1 MDKVG
6 MTSITVLEFVA
17 HLDGGCMV
25 NSPNTSSETQG
36 ASLASNVKY
45 LRKEL
50 SLSQE
55 QLSERSGIPRSTI
68 ASLERG
74 EGNPTLQV
82 LMGVARGLGVT
93 ISELLAQRQPRATF
107 FPSQTHGRTQYPL
120 EIAGV
125 ETSTRAVET
134 LRLTPAQMRYL
145 VIEELVLEGL
155 ETILSPAHPA
165 GTEEHFFVVEG
176 SCEVEVN
183 GETYRVGQ
191 GDLLR
196 FDGDQK
202 HLYRGVGKGKRARG
216 FAVVVQVPRV

>member
-1 MDKVG
+1 
-6 MTSITVLEFVA
+6 
-17 HLDGGCMV
+17 MV
-25 NSPNTSSETQG
+25 NSSTISSETQG
-36 ASLASNVKY
+36 ACLASNMKF

-50 SLSQE
+50 ALSQE
-55 QLSERSGIPRSTI
+55 QLSERSGVPRSTI

-82 LMGVARGLGVT
+82 LMGVSRGLGVT
-93 ISELLAQRQPRATF
+93 ISELLAQRHPRATF
-107 FPSQTHGRTQYPL
+107 FPSQMHGRTQYSSQVT
-120 EIAGV
+120 GV
-125 ETSTRAVET
+125 ETSTRAVEA
-134 LRLTPAQMRYL
+134 LRLTPAQLRYL
-145 VIEELVLEGL
+145 VIEEVVLEGL

-176 SCEVEVN
+176 SCEVEVA
-183 GETYRVGQ
+183 GETFRIAQ

>member
-1 MDKVG
+1 MG
-6 MTSITVLEFVA
+6 
-17 HLDGGCMV
+17 
-25 NSPNTSSETQG
+25 NSPNMSSESQG
-36 ASLASNVKY
+36 ACLASNMKY

-55 QLSERSGIPRSTI
+55 QLSERSGVPRSTI

-82 LMGVARGLGVT
+82 LMGVARGLGVA
-93 ISELLAQRQPRATF
+93 ISELLAQRQPRATLF
-107 FPSQTHGRTQYPL
+107 TSREHGRTQYPAQ
-120 EIAGV
+120 IQGV
-125 ETSTRAVET
+125 GTPTRAFEA
-134 LRLTPAQMRYL
+134 LRLTPAQLRYL
-145 VIEELVLEGL
+145 VIEEVVLDGL

-176 SCEVEVN
+176 ACEVEVG
-183 GETYRVGQ
+183 GETFRIGQ

-202 HLYRGVGKGKRARG
+202 HLYRGIGKGKRARG